1 MDIALLEATA
11 AALVAPG
18 KGILAADESNG
29 TMSNRL
35 EGVGLESSEEA
46 RRAYRANLFATPGCE
61 SAVSGVILYDE
72 TIRQSMDDGTPIPDY
87 LNSRG
92 ILPGIKVDTGTV
104 DLEGY
109 PGEKTTKGI
118 EAEPENEWADLGTRC
133 AEYFEMG
140 ARFAKWRAVIKV
152 ETGYAQHGPVIP
164 SKQCLSENANA
175 LAKYAKICQDAGL
188 VPIIEPEVLMDGTHD
203 AMDCAKATH
212 EIFEAT
218 WAACKEQDVHLPG
231 ALLKPNMIVNGRA
244 LKREER
250 YFHRDQATKD
260 RIAKAAEVLGCRAD
274 EYSVA
279 MDTLVTF
286 LGYHGEEFSP
296 VPWDIGGI
304 VFLSGG
310 LSDRS
315 ATAHLSVMNS
325 VEWGSIL
332 PDGTRLPEKP
342 PWQLSYSYG
351 RALQASALKSW
362 AEDGAEASQAA
373 FAHRA
378 KMNSLARS
386 GDWDI
391 SLE

>member
-1 MDIALLEATA
+1 MDKALLEATA

-35 EGVGLESSEEA
+35 QGVGIESSEEA

-118 EAEPENEWADLGTRC
+118 EAEPENGWADLGTRC

-140 ARFAKWRAVIKV
+140 ARFAKWRAVIKI
-152 ETGYAQHGPVIP
+152 TSDGAGGRGDLP
-164 SKQCLSENANA
+164 SVNCISANA
-175 LAKYAKICQDAGL
+175 EALARYAAICQENNL
-188 VPIIEPEVLMDGTHD
+188 VPIIEPEVLMDGDHMQDVCFGVTQD
-203 AMDCAKATH
+203 VL
-212 EIFEAT
+212 EAT
-218 WAACKEQDVHLPG
+218 YAQCEVQGVHLPG
-231 ALLKPNMIVNGRA
+231 TLLKPNMIIRGN
-244 LKREER
+244 
-250 YFHRDQATKD
+250 D
-260 RIAKAAEVLGCRAD
+260 
-274 EYSVA
+274 
-279 MDTLVTF
+279 DTI
-286 LGYHGEEFSP
+286 
-296 VPWDIGGI
+296 DIGVTRQEVANETVECLNRSVPKEVGGV

-310 LSDRS
+310 QSDEE
-315 ATAHLSVMNS
+315 ATDHLNLMNAMDI
-325 VEWGSIL
+325 EH
-332 PDGTRLPEKP
+332 

-351 RALQASALKSW
+351 RALQAAALKAW
-362 AEDGAEASQAA
+362 AEEGAEASQAA

-386 GDWDI
+386 GDWDV